1 MIEFLR
7 NDRSSFFK
15 PSPQVTTK
23 PNDPKITL
31 EGQDCTHIAEQF
43 AANLI
48 LIN

>member
-7 NDRSSFFK
+7 NYRSSFFK
-15 PSPQVTTK
+15 PNPQVKTK
-23 PNDPKITL
+23 TNDPKVTL
-31 EGQDCTHIAEQF
+31 EGQDCTHIVEQL